1 MSKKSHKKYKSSKP
15 KSIKVGNIPHLRV
28 ANKSTKSTTKSKPL
42 TKSTAKSKAL
52 TKYVTKINAKRKQ
65 QRLKAKL
72 RGKTYQEKVKILRK
86 HYGEIGKARVKQTY
100 EKWKIVQKDDK
111 AIKLLPK
118 SERTK
123 YYRREYAMYTGRYEK
138 QRQHIWKQNYIRA
151 MQQAGVSQELIDE
164 FKKVA
169 NVRNIDLLSHDL
181 DSINTWY
188 VQNDGIKYD
197 KDEAD
202 TMVKNII
209 SDIKNGKY
217 SSSET
222 PTFYNNRIN
231 EMEENTKA
239 ILDIY
244 KTHTYE

>member
-1 MSKKSHKKYKSSKP
+1 MAKKRHKKYKSSKP
-15 KSIKVGNIPHLRV
+15 KSAKVGNIPHLRV
-28 ANKSTKSTTKSKPL
+28 KNNSHIRVGKKS
-42 TKSTAKSKAL
+42 TKSTAKSKPL
-52 TKYVTKINAKRKQ
+52 TKYISKINAKRKQ

-72 RGKTYQEKVKILRK
+72 RGKTYEEKVKILRK
-86 HYGEIGKARVKQTY
+86 HYGEIGKAKVKQTY
-100 EKWKIVQKDDK
+100 EKWKIVQKEDK

-151 MQQAGVSQELIDE
+151 MQQAGVSEEVIEE

-209 SDIKNGKY
+209 SDIKNGRY

-231 EMEENTKA
+231 EMEENVEA

-244 KTHTYE
+244 KKHTYE